1 METRKEDQIEKLI
14 MIIIKKKNASIFLEY
29 GNRNM
34 TGKSENQIKIWLNY
48 NNRFCLLTF

>member
-29 GNRNM
+29 GNRTM
-34 TGKSENQIKIWLNY
+34 TGQVRKSNEN
-48 NNRFCLLTF
+48 LTKL